1 MAITKTI
8 EIDVNS
14 QGAVGGINNV
24 TNSIEQ
30 TDKATKSLKAQ
41 LKEATLE
48 VQKLADEFGATSK
61 EVIEASKRAA
71 DLKDRIEDANDSIL
85 AFKGEG
91 AFNATAKALGSVASG
106 FSAVEGAIVLAGGQ
120 SEEFQETMLKLQ
132 GAMALAQGLEG
143 LEDAGRSFKQL
154 GAVAKNALAGIRT
167 GIAATGIGV
176 LLVALGAVVAY
187 WDDIKE
193 AVGGVSDEQEA
204 LNEKSQ
210 KNLDVE
216 QKKLDSFSLQENSL
230 RLQGKSERDILQMK
244 VKQTN
249 EIIKASE
256 IQIEQSIATTKA
268 QTETAKRNQEIL
280 AGTLKFLS
288 LPLTMILKTV
298 DLVGKALGKDFGL
311 EEKVFSGLAS
321 FVFDPKEVQA
331 EGDAAVAEQR
341 KALAK
346 LKSDRDGLQLSIKNI
361 DTQAAKDAAA
371 KQKEA
376 NDKAIELEKKRKEAL
391 EQIRLGEIDTEK
403 ERRAEELFQIQE
415 QYRLLIEE
423 AVKFGQDTTA
433 LKEAQR
439 TKEKELAD
447 KFKKEDEEKELEYW
461 IKQSEKAIERD
472 AAAKVLS
479 DKRIAEAQAEADAKR
494 AIQEASF
501 DVASQGISLVKG
513 LFEKNKGL
521 QKAAL
526 IAESAIG
533 IAKMITANNAAN
545 IGALATPQAIATSGA
560 AAAPVIAL
568 NNIKTAIGV
577 AATIAATAKGLAA
590 LGGGG
595 APSSGNVGS
604 GGGGGNAASTPTPQ
618 FNVVGNSGVN
628 QIAATLGA
636 QQPVQA
642 YVVANQVTTQQ
653 ALDRNIVQNASLG

>member
-120 SEEFQETMLKLQ
+120 SEEFQKTMLKLQ

-604 GGGGGNAASTPTPQ
+604 VGGGGNAASTPTPQ

-628 QIAATLGA
+628 QISATLGA